1 MTCLWTT
8 YQMVYFMWNKKFAEW
23 QETHNKLRFQISHL
37 QSVHKI
43 KVSLIYWLH
52 SKNCVSSL
60 VGRRVFLKHFCPL
73 EWLGLLSCQREV
85 ISQTILLGGDF
96 SDRFNYSQETK
107 LDICLCIDFPKA
119 RYWISYFSSLEGYRN
134 HAANIWLAGL
144 HKDLNLLIKYV
155 FPINNLS

>member
-8 YQMVYFMWNKKFAEW
+8 YQIVYFMWNNKFAEW

-37 QSVHKI
+37 QSVYKT

-107 LDICLCIDFPKA
+107 VDICLCIDFPKA

-134 HAANIWLAGL
+134 HPANIWLAGL
-144 HKDLNLLIKYV
+144 HKDLNLLIKYI